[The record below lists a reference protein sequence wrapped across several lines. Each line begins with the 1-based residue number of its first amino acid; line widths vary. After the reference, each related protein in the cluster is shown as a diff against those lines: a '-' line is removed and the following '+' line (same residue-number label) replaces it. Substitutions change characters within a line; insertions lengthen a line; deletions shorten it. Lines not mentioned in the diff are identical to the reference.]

1 MPDTLTLYSF
11 SDADRSGKVRW
22 VAEELGLEIIEQGVE
37 FGAHRRP
44 PYTDHNPLGQVPT
57 ARFRGQTL
65 IESTA
70 ICHSLAE
77 AVEAPRLWIGPGAP
91 GRDLYLRHLAIFGE
105 TLEGR
110 LVDCAI
116 SRIGLLPPGVFD
128 VHAPHLKRR
137 LPVLGASPT
146 PRWPAPEL
154 ARRGGAFEAGAGG
167 PAAAVVRV
175 NGGGGER
182 RVLAVAAGQRRRRCA
197 VGLPALHPPL
207 VRVLVQRVVADVARN
222 CKQLL
227 QRLQHQ
233 AVDVEG
239 EQGFPDA
246 QNQQHQQD
254 EANVEQRDHAGV
266 FAQAEP
272 QAHGEQGYPLAGR
285 HDHPP
290 EGPPGRARE
299 RRPVRYGTAVGV
311 QCHGHVELAQL

>member
-137 LPVLGASPT
+137 LPVVAAALPAEGYLCGDDLTLADVLAGYCLRLAVQLG
-146 PRWPAPEL
+146 L
-154 ARRGGAFEAGAGG
+154 M
-167 PAAAVVRV
+167 PAAACQPYLGR
-175 NGGGGER
+175 
-182 RVLAVAAGQRRRRCA
+182 L
-197 VGLPALHPPL
+197 
-207 VRVLVQRVVADVARN
+207 VARP
-222 CKQLL
+222 
-227 QRLQHQ
+227 
-233 AVDVEG
+233 A
-239 EQGFPDA
+239 A
-246 QNQQHQQD
+246 Q
-254 EANVEQRDHAGV
+254 
-266 FAQAEP
+266 
-272 QAHGEQGYPLAGR
+272 
-285 HDHPP
+285 
-290 EGPPGRARE
+290 RARIFA
-299 RRPVRYGTAVGV
+299 GL
-311 QCHGHVELAQL
+311 ELDEDGGPRA